1 MGVRAPKL
9 LDAPKPIPI
18 PKSVTSLFPMC
29 LSLGSL
35 MPAFASAL
43 VDATLPTSISLCSDP
58 PCTDKV
64 AAVVAAAAGSFP
76 KDAQV

>member
-9 LDAPKPIPI
+9 LSAPKPIPI
-18 PKSVTSLFPMC
+18 PKSVTRLFPMC